1 MGLTY
6 AMLVPLTFPP
16 TETAAFFSTTLLERR
31 PPFDFVDLYIPAN
44 PFHSLANNIVPAVV
58 LFSIV
63 LGVAV
68 IGLERKPVLL
78 DLLHVVSAALAR
90 ATRFIVQLTPYG
102 LFAIAAT
109 AAGTLSL
116 EQLGRLQVYLI
127 AYVGVALLVSLWV
140 LPGLVAALTPIRMR
154 DIFSLTRN
162 ALITAFVAGD
172 LFIVLPV
179 LIESSRTLIE
189 RAGVGHV
196 AGEAA
201 GGHRPGLVQLSPH
214 REAAVDQLHPVR
226 GLVCRRRR
234 AAHRVSAAGAD
245 RARHVL
251 RQRQRRGAVPAR
263 SLPDPGRHVSAVPG
277 ERRDQLAVRH
287 ARRGDAYAGGRA
299 ARDAAR

>member
-1 MGLTY
+1 
-6 AMLVPLTFPP
+6 MLVPLTFPS

-44 PFHSLANNIVPAVV
+44 PFYSLANNIVPAVV

-78 DLLHVVSAALAR
+78 DLLHVVSAALSR

-154 DIFSLTRN
+154 DIFSLNRD

-179 LIESSRTLIE
+179 LIESSRTLVE
-189 RAGVGHV
+189 RAGVGHAQARLPEV
-196 AGEAA
+196 IVPASFNFPHTGK
-201 GGHRPGLVQLSPH
+201 LLSISFILF
-214 REAAVDQLHPVR
+214 A

-234 AAHRVSAAGAD
+234 AAHRVSPAGAD
-245 RARHVL
+245 RA
-251 RQRQRRGAVPAR
+251 
-263 SLPDPGRHVSAVPG
+263 S
-277 ERRDQLAVRH
+277 
-287 ARRGDAYAGGRA
+287 
-299 ARDAAR
+299 